1 MQRPCL
7 LLLLLPFWAT
17 LALGQPIFRG
27 QAIEG
32 APSAEL
38 TQSFTHFGVYHI
50 DAPAIHSYLQS
61 AADGGASFH
70 LRLGSDYD
78 WPVSLVPNEVRT
90 DNYSF
95 VLQTENGRQYQ
106 PRSATR
112 TFKGQALL
120 PQGGGVRLT
129 VNEHFIYGFL
139 EAGGE
144 TYYIEPA
151 WLFDKRY
158 PEDYYVAYPAS
169 AIIRKPEW
177 NCATDEAHEFPQA
190 IRPAPDMERSVMACY
205 QADVALA
212 ADFQLFSVFGSA
224 TGAEDFMLGVLNNVQ
239 SNYDNEFSNQI
250 VFAVVTYFVST
261 CSSCDP
267 WPSTTNSGDL
277 LDAFTSWGNS
287 GGFGA
292 ISKDVAS
299 LWTNRN
305 LSGDVIGVAW
315 VGGLCSNLEYN
326 VLQRFSTNADLLRV
340 LQAHEIG
347 HNFNASHDASGSPFI
362 MAPAVQNTSQW
373 STASTSTINN
383 FISAKAGQGNCFGA
397 CGSVQP
403 PVAVIQAPVEHACA
417 GGFVPFTDA
426 SENDP
431 VSWSWSFP
439 GGIPSTSSL
448 QNPVVFY
455 PTPGTYTVTLE
466 VTNAGGSDFTVLN
479 TDIQVD
485 NNGTKYLYYET
496 FENGLNNWQVVNPD
510 NSKGWEL
517 KEVGG
522 TQFGSQAAYMD
533 NYFYNS
539 PGAVDALVSPAMDFS
554 GQTGI
559 VLQVDYAYRRFNPQ
573 RSDQLKVLVST
584 DGGATFPNQVFAG
597 QENGGGNFATA
608 PDLTTPFTPSLATDW
623 CYAGSF
629 GADCLT
635 INLSAFAGQPNVKI
649 RIENVNQHGNGMYI
663 DNVRVSA
670 DCIPLAPP
678 APDFIADVTSGCFP
692 LEVNFQDYTIGQVDS
707 WSWQFPG
714 GLPSSSS
721 DPFPTVTYN
730 VPGTYNVTLSVSNGA
745 GTETITRNAYITVQG
760 LPEPDFIYNVDGLTG
775 YFDDISTDATEVLWQ
790 FGDGSSSTELST
802 SHTYASAGEY
812 TVTLTATNDCGQASV
827 SETIMAEQPIQ
838 AAFSADTQTGCPGMA
853 VAYSDETIGNPVSW
867 HWFFEGGTPASSALP
882 NPTVTYNQPG
892 AYQVTLAVD
901 NGAGSVDTIVQ
912 NGFIVVGDVPGAAF
926 NTTYTAGATSAAFTN
941 TTTNGN
947 SYAWDFGDSGSSTAA
962 NPTHAF
968 PGDGVYSVMLI
979 ATNACGSDTAFHP
992 LTVVTLPSAGF
1003 TATTTTGCAPLTVQ
1017 FTNTSSANA
1026 VSYFWAF
1033 EGGVPDT
1040 STLAS
1045 PVATFP
1051 EPGSYTITL
1060 ITGNAAGYDTT
1071 TQMVAVT
1078 GPPQAGFTV
1087 ASTLGETDIQ
1097 TANTSVGAS
1106 SYLWDFGDD
1115 NVAVGPAPAHT
1126 YTADGLYTIIMV
1138 ATNACGSDT
1147 ASQEITI
1154 ITAPTASFEI
1164 SGNSGC
1170 APFTVQPSD
1179 LSSSN
1184 ATAWL
1189 WSAPGASPESST
1201 DQNPVF
1207 VFNAPGSY
1215 TIELEVSNAA
1225 GSSSYALPVTVGGPP
1240 QAGFTVAST
1249 LGETDIQT
1257 ANTSVGASSYLW
1269 DFGDDNVAV
1278 GPAPAHTYTA
1288 DGLYTII
1295 MVATNACGSDTA
1307 SQEITIITA
1316 PTASFEI
1323 SGNSG
1328 CAPFTVQPSD
1338 LSSSNATA
1346 WLWSAPG
1353 ASPESSTDQNPVFV
1367 FNAPGSYTIELE
1379 VSNAAGSSSYALPVT
1394 VGGPPQAGFTVAST
1408 LGETDIQ
1415 TANTSVGASSYL
1427 WDFGDDNVAVG
1438 PAPAHT
1444 YTADGLYTI
1453 VMVATNACGSDTA
1466 SQEIT
1471 IITAPTASFEI
1482 SGNSGC
1488 APFTVQPS
1496 DLSSSNAT
1504 AWLWSAPGASPESST
1519 DQNPVFVFNAPGSY
1533 TIELEVSN
1541 AAGSSSYAL
1550 PVTVG
1555 GPPQAEFNFAV
1566 NGISVQ
1572 FSNST
1577 QNSNTAF
1584 WSFGDGETSA
1594 LLSPEHAYS
1603 APGDYLVSL
1612 TAGNECGETTVTD
1625 TVTISLS
1632 APVAAFTSTNTEGC
1646 APLTVTFTNQSANG
1660 ESYQWQFPGGTP
1672 STSTEENPVVIYETP
1687 GIYSVSLVA
1696 TNPAGSGALTKMD
1709 LVKIDGPPEGGF
1721 TYELTEVTASFTNT
1735 SSNADTYLWLFG
1747 DGESST
1753 EESPVHSF
1761 PGAGDF
1767 AVQLITANG
1776 CGQDTA
1782 GQVVS
1787 VVGEAPTPAIT
1798 ASDSMGC
1805 APFTVQFQGSYSGG
1819 GPDSWSWSFPGG
1831 EPAVS
1836 AEQNPIVVYNE
1847 AGAYSASLTVSNA
1860 FGENSTAWAGTVAV
1874 NTAPTASFTF
1884 SQQDASISID
1894 SVTTGDGWSYF
1905 WDFGDGNNSM
1915 ETAPVHT
1922 YAANGIYTVTLT
1934 VTNECGEAKETA
1946 QVEVMIT
1953 GLEDEAWLE
1962 SLLVFP
1968 NPNHGAFTVAVEGQ
1982 PANSLQLG
1990 LYNVVG
1996 QRLLSVEEDFHTGQ
2010 GRYLLDASALPAG
2023 VYVVEVIAGGRRA
2036 YRRVVVE

>member
-1040 STLAS
+1040 STLDS

-1207 VFNAPGSY
+1207 VFNAP
-1215 TIELEVSNAA
+1215 
-1225 GSSSYALPVTVGGPP
+1225 
-1240 QAGFTVAST
+1240 
-1249 LGETDIQT
+1249 
-1257 ANTSVGASSYLW
+1257 
-1269 DFGDDNVAV
+1269 
-1278 GPAPAHTYTA
+1278 
-1288 DGLYTII
+1288 
-1295 MVATNACGSDTA
+1295 
-1307 SQEITIITA
+1307 
-1316 PTASFEI
+1316 
-1323 SGNSG
+1323 
-1328 CAPFTVQPSD
+1328 
-1338 LSSSNATA
+1338 
-1346 WLWSAPG
+1346 
-1353 ASPESSTDQNPVFV
+1353 
-1367 FNAPGSYTIELE
+1367 
-1379 VSNAAGSSSYALPVT
+1379 
-1394 VGGPPQAGFTVAST
+1394 
-1408 LGETDIQ
+1408 
-1415 TANTSVGASSYL
+1415 
-1427 WDFGDDNVAVG
+1427 
-1438 PAPAHT
+1438 
-1444 YTADGLYTI
+1444 
-1453 VMVATNACGSDTA
+1453 
-1466 SQEIT
+1466 
-1471 IITAPTASFEI
+1471 
-1482 SGNSGC
+1482 
-1488 APFTVQPS
+1488 
-1496 DLSSSNAT
+1496 
-1504 AWLWSAPGASPESST
+1504 
-1519 DQNPVFVFNAPGSY
+1519 
-1533 TIELEVSN
+1533 
-1541 AAGSSSYAL
+1541 
-1550 PVTVG
+1550 
-1555 GPPQAEFNFAV
+1555 
-1566 NGISVQ
+1566 
-1572 FSNST
+1572 
-1577 QNSNTAF
+1577 
-1584 WSFGDGETSA
+1584 
-1594 LLSPEHAYS
+1594 
-1603 APGDYLVSL
+1603 
-1612 TAGNECGETTVTD
+1612 
-1625 TVTISLS
+1625 
-1632 APVAAFTSTNTEGC
+1632 
-1646 APLTVTFTNQSANG
+1646 
-1660 ESYQWQFPGGTP
+1660 
-1672 STSTEENPVVIYETP
+1672 
-1687 GIYSVSLVA
+1687 
-1696 TNPAGSGALTKMD
+1696 
-1709 LVKIDGPPEGGF
+1709 
-1721 TYELTEVTASFTNT
+1721 
-1735 SSNADTYLWLFG
+1735 
-1747 DGESST
+1747 
-1753 EESPVHSF
+1753 
-1761 PGAGDF
+1761 
-1767 AVQLITANG
+1767 
-1776 CGQDTA
+1776 
-1782 GQVVS
+1782 
-1787 VVGEAPTPAIT
+1787 
-1798 ASDSMGC
+1798 
-1805 APFTVQFQGSYSGG
+1805 
-1819 GPDSWSWSFPGG
+1819 
-1831 EPAVS
+1831 
-1836 AEQNPIVVYNE
+1836 
-1847 AGAYSASLTVSNA
+1847 
-1860 FGENSTAWAGTVAV
+1860 
-1874 NTAPTASFTF
+1874 
-1884 SQQDASISID
+1884 
-1894 SVTTGDGWSYF
+1894 
-1905 WDFGDGNNSM
+1905 
-1915 ETAPVHT
+1915 
-1922 YAANGIYTVTLT
+1922 
-1934 VTNECGEAKETA
+1934 
-1946 QVEVMIT
+1946 
-1953 GLEDEAWLE
+1953 
-1962 SLLVFP
+1962 
-1968 NPNHGAFTVAVEGQ
+1968 
-1982 PANSLQLG
+1982 
-1990 LYNVVG
+1990 
-1996 QRLLSVEEDFHTGQ
+1996 
-2010 GRYLLDASALPAG
+2010 
-2023 VYVVEVIAGGRRA
+2023 
-2036 YRRVVVE
+2036 